1 MRIDNQP
8 PVYTLTNS
16 GANQNVRP
24 NTPQPATAPNTRSA
38 APPNAQEQNRETLQ
52 KQDNNNEAVKNQI
65 YNSSGQANR
74 LPGTVTLFDI
84 TA

>member
-8 PVYTLTNS
+8 PVYALTNS
-16 GANQNVRP
+16 SANQNVRP
-24 NTPQPATAPNTRSA
+24 NTPQPETVLNTQSMK
-38 APPNAQEQNRETLQ
+38 EQNQEIQQ

-74 LPGTVTLFDI
+74 LPGTVTLFDT